1 MNRFFHYAVFLVGL
15 AVVCWVGAS
24 YVGHNPLALVITA
37 LIGAFYLMGAL
48 ELHRFHQATNTLSRA
63 VDDLSAPPAT
73 LGDWLANLHPSL
85 RNAVRLRIEG
95 ERVGLPGPALTP
107 YLAGLLVLLGMLGT
121 FLGMVVTLNGTG
133 LALESATDVQA
144 IRNSLSA
151 PVRGL
156 GLAFGTSVAGV
167 AASAMLG
174 LASALCR
181 RERLLAGQ
189 ALDTQIATSLR
200 GHSLAHRREES
211 FKLMQQQA
219 HAMPALVDQLQAMVA
234 AIDRQSQSLNE
245 RLVASQDSFHQKTEA
260 AYTGLAASVDRSLK
274 DSLADSARIA
284 GETIQPVARV
294 MPELVGQLQTMMAAM
309 ERQTQTQNDRLV
321 ASQDS
326 FHQKA
331 EAAYSGLAA
340 SVDRSLKDSL
350 ADSARIAGETI
361 QPVAKVMPELVGQLQ
376 TMMAALERQTQ
387 SQNDRLVASQ
397 DSFHQ
402 KAEAAYS
409 GLAASVDR
417 SLKESLTDTA
427 RIAGATIQ
435 PVVEAAMLGI
445 AREAASLQGGMAQ
458 AVERQL
464 EGLTGRFEASTAGV
478 ADTWK
483 AALAEH
489 ERASGA
495 LSSDLRGTLERFAE
509 TFEQRSAA
517 LVDGVSARLESTV
530 GSVSDTWGSALAQ
543 HQRVSE
549 KLSGDS
555 HQAVAAA
562 AATFEQHSAALLR
575 TVGEAHTSLQTELA
589 ARDAQRLSAW
599 SQSLEAMAA
608 SLQKE
613 WQQAGAHTLSQQQ
626 QLSDT
631 LAQAARDVSAQAEA
645 HAKQTVAEVAQLL
658 QAASDAPRAA
668 ASLLD
673 TVREAHANLQT
684 ELATR
689 DAQRLAA
696 WSGSLET
703 MAASLQKE
711 WQQAGAHSLSQ
722 QQQMSETLAQTVRD
736 MSAQAEANAK
746 QTVAEVAQLLQ
757 VAAEAPKAAADV
769 IAELRQKLSD
779 GMARD
784 NDMLEE
790 RSRILG
796 TLETLLG
803 AVNHA
808 STEQRSAIDALV
820 TASADMMERV
830 GSRFTEKVESETEK
844 MAGIAAQITGG
855 AVEVASLGEAFGFAV
870 QRFGESNDKL
880 VAHLQRI
887 EGALGKS
894 LARSDE
900 QLAYYVAQARE
911 VIDLSIMSQKQ
922 IVEDL
927 QQFASRQTA
936 VGSEA

>member
-48 ELHRFHQATNTLSRA
+48 ELHRFHQATGTLSHA
-63 VDDLSAPPAT
+63 VNDLSAPPAS
-73 LGDWLANLHPSL
+73 LGDWLAGLHPSL

-174 LASALCR
+174 LASALSR

-189 ALDTQIATSLR
+189 SLDTLIATSLR

-234 AIDRQSQSLNE
+234 AMDRQSQSINE
-245 RLVASQDSFHQKTEA
+245 RLVASQDTFHQKTEA
-260 AYTGLAASVDRSLK
+260 AYT
-274 DSLADSARIA
+274 
-284 GETIQPVARV
+284 
-294 MPELVGQLQTMMAAM
+294 
-309 ERQTQTQNDRLV
+309 
-321 ASQDS
+321 
-326 FHQKA
+326 
-331 EAAYSGLAA
+331 GLAA

-376 TMMAALERQTQ
+376 TMMAALERQGQ
-387 SQNDRLVASQ
+387 AQNERLVASQ

-417 SLKESLTDTA
+417 SLKDSLTDTA

-555 HQAVAAA
+555 HQALAAA
-562 AATFEQHSAALLR
+562 AATFEQHSVALLR

-936 VGSEA
+936 GSEA